1 MGSYFEAFIAEVM
14 ARRRRIASTIGPL
27 AQGIFD
33 LALLGG
39 VVIGS
44 LGLLIYPWMPL
55 AAPWG
60 FALPIVY
67 VAGHLLLDRRRQAS
81 LARGEGAEAVKERG
95 DLFAVLFSLACAG
108 LGAVTFVY
116 ALSQKPPP
124 PPPPPAEEWTPPE
137 QVIELDITR

>member
-1 MGSYFEAFIAEVM
+1 MGTFLQSFFDEVM

-44 LGLLIYPWMPL
+44 LGLFSFPWMP
-55 AAPWG
+55 AVAPWG
-60 FALPIVY
+60 FALPVVY
-67 VAGHLLLDRRRQAS
+67 LVGHGLLDARRQAA
-81 LARGEGAEAVKERG
+81 LGAGHDPEEVKERG
-95 DLFAVLFSLACAG
+95 DLFAVLFSMAWAA
-108 LGAVTFVY
+108 LGAATFMY
-116 ALSQKPPP
+116 ALQQEPEP

-137 QVIELDITR
+137 NVPELDITR